1 MMKRILFFLFI
12 SVSAHGQAEKQR
24 NGLLSNTR
32 FGKGMGVFVNAG
44 SEQFEIDGY
53 MDADMDFGLFG
64 DLWFSHVD
72 FDQNTNIELNTS
84 LGYALQIKPNTAVGL
99 GYSKFSYLGDEVSFL
114 HDEGELFF
122 GTVIGPVTGVVF
134 IDSESNNLNYLGKID
149 MNHGPLK
156 NVPADIFLQGYFEE
170 ENYDINISIIKNI
183 HNHFTVGYMLSR
195 EKYDYEQP
203 HKFMK
208 NGQAYMKNTIEKEE
222 GFFHTIYAGYI
233 F

>member
-24 NGLLSNTR
+24 NGTR

-64 DLWFSHVD
+64 DLWFGQID

-99 GYSKFSYLGDEVSFL
+99 GYSKFSDHRKS
-114 HDEGELFF
+114 
-122 GTVIGPVTGVVF
+122 
-134 IDSESNNLNYLGKID
+134 
-149 MNHGPLK
+149 
-156 NVPADIFLQGYFEE
+156 
-170 ENYDINISIIKNI
+170 
-183 HNHFTVGYMLSR
+183 
-195 EKYDYEQP
+195 
-203 HKFMK
+203 
-208 NGQAYMKNTIEKEE
+208 
-222 GFFHTIYAGYI
+222 
-233 F
+233 